1 MANKRYTPHQMPE
14 KMRANKV
21 SLILDFL
28 SENYEIKISS
38 INPDYSSIRYKDSS
52 KGDKNLKLSH
62 IYLDMESAGIT
73 GYRTIIKDLI
83 AAGDILESH
92 NPIMEY
98 LEEMAGKWKGVS
110 HIDILCEHLVARNF
124 EDRDEEDFY
133 QKRSNRI
140 FKKWLVACVANYY
153 GTKANDTI
161 LGLMSLSGGIGKT
174 TFFQNLIPERLSEY
188 YFETKKETKT
198 DRFAFD
204 SIFTTRMLNQFEELN
219 GIKRSNINEFKQILS
234 AKTIEVKTS
243 FGVEKRQRIANA
255 AFTSNQVREMGGFM
269 YELMNDRRFAIIELE
284 TIEKDYMAKID
295 IDQVWAEAVTLYKS
309 TTYDYVWNSDDY
321 KDFISY
327 NRRYEKETEATK
339 LIKRYYEQPTEATA
353 QQQVFMTAADILR
366 ELVKYKKVSS
376 SMNISDVSIGRALN
390 TLDYR
395 RTSTTGANN
404 YTIKGY
410 YVVSRLNKGKASE

>member
-1 MANKRYTPHQMPE
+1 MAKKYTPHQIPE
-14 KMRANKV
+14 KIRPNKV

-38 INPDYSSIRYKDSS
+38 INPDYSSIKYKDSN
-52 KGDKNLKLSH
+52 KGDKCLKLSH

-83 AAGDILESH
+83 AAGDILASH

-98 LEEMAGKWKGVS
+98 LEEMSGKWQGVS

-124 EDRDEEDFY
+124 EDKEDETYY
-133 QKRSNRI
+133 QKRANRI
-140 FKKWLVACVANYY
+140 LKKWLVACVANYY
-153 GTKANDTI
+153 GEKANDTI
-161 LGLMSLSGGIGKT
+161 LGLMSLAGGIGKT

-188 YFETKKETKT
+188 YFETKKDAKT
-198 DRFAFD
+198 YRFAFD

-243 FGVEKRQRIANA
+243 FGLEKRQRVANA

-284 TIEKDYMAKID
+284 TIEKNYMERID
-295 IDQVWAEAVTLYKS
+295 IDQVWAEAVTLFKS
-309 TTYDYVWNSDDY
+309 TTFDYVWNSDDY
-321 KDFISY
+321 KDFINY

-339 LIKRYYEQPTEATA
+339 LIKRYYEQPTEATVE
-353 QQQVFMTAADILR
+353 QQVFMTAADILR

-395 RTSTTGANN
+395 RTSATGATG

-410 YVVSRLNKGKASE
+410 YVISRLNKGEQTE